1 MKSHSLAIFED
12 KIWVVRR
19 EQQRRKEE
27 ELSSLF
33 SFLSQSF
40 SESFKYECLVVPNPA
55 ILFNYTSSF
64 RALPAKFYPGLS
76 VSKSHDNRLI
86 RSSLS
91 LFLSLSPGLKS
102 STRKEKREGRILFV
116 SPQPSRISHLTNWIL
131 CSSLYALYFLYI

>member
-91 LFLSLSPGLKS
+91 LSPGLKS
-102 STRKEKREGRILFV
+102 STREEEKREGRILFV